1 MNLKKFSLR
10 ELKQLESEIYEE
22 ILSRMKKDEEI
33 IYMDLDEYSLPQ
45 LEQLRRRV
53 ESKIDFLMLKYN
65 GSRIYRCRK

>member
-33 IYMDLDEYSLPQ
+33 MYMDLDEYSLPQ

-53 ESKIDFLMLKYN
+53 EAKIDSSMLKYD
-65 GSRIYRCRK
+65 GSRIYRCH